1 MDGPAVVTNQEKLTT
16 FLKGVT
22 WRTQLVPGWNGQFA
36 FPGFRGGEVSWR
48 EATAQSA
55 PTKRQAGEPLEENA
69 MLDFVAN
76 AAWTIGVNEGGLS
89 QKQRRRVFA
98 KSLLTPESEA
108 EVARLVSEAIEV
120 LAVFQTHCE

>member
-1 MDGPAVVTNQEKLTT
+1 MDSPAVVTNQEKLTA
-16 FLKGVT
+16 FLKKVT
-22 WRTQLVPGWNGQFA
+22 WRTQLVPGWDGQFA
-36 FPGFRGGEVSWR
+36 FPGYTHAWVTWR

-55 PTKRQAGEPLEENA
+55 PAKRQPGEPLEENA

-98 KSLLTPESEA
+98 KSLLTPESKVEID
-108 EVARLVSEAIEV
+108 RLVLEAIEV
-120 LAVFQTHCE
+120 LAVFQTHSE